1 MCIRDR
7 LVELP
12 EGPITA
18 ETLELVRLDF
28 ESLYRQVY
36 GLVMPDIRV
45 ECVSWSVT
53 VMTQAAAV
61 QLVND
66 PVRKQRLKPGE
77 SRSTYDP
84 TASGMVEAGLYWRA
98 ELSSGDWFVGPA
110 LVQEDET
117 VTFVPSGCICSV
129 DDGSALVIDRGSST
143 ETVGLS

>member
-1 MCIRDR
+1 MKQRRSLLQAAELRDLDIIGR
-7 LVELP
+7 SLCVIKDKDRAIGRAP
-12 EGPITA
+12 RRSHHP

-66 PVRKQRLKPGE
+66 PVRKQ
-77 SRSTYDP
+77 
-84 TASGMVEAGLYWRA
+84 
-98 ELSSGDWFVGPA
+98 
-110 LVQEDET
+110 
-117 VTFVPSGCICSV
+117 
-129 DDGSALVIDRGSST
+129 GSSRVKADQPMT
-143 ETVGLS
+143 RLQVEWWRLDCTGGRVELR